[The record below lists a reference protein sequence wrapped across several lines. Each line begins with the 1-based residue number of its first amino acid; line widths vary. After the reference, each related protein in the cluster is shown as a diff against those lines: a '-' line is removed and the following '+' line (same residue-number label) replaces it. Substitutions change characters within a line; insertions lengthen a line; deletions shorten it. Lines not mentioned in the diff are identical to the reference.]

1 MHTASDAYAGRFAGD
16 TGAWMLDRQFEL
28 VHAALRETGA
38 STVLDV
44 GGGHAQLAPRLAAE
58 GFRVTVA
65 VSAEEALS
73 RLRGAPVET
82 VVAPLD
88 DLPFESAAFDAVI
101 CVRLLC
107 HTEGWRGLL
116 AELARIARRGL
127 VVDYPVRD
135 GWQRAG
141 PLLFSWK
148 RRIEKTT
155 HPWIQFTHVEIE
167 EALALS
173 EYVVQSRE
181 GQFAL
186 PMVLHRIL
194 KNAEVSVRCERACLR
209 WGMMR
214 NQAGPVVAL
223 AVPRSS

>member
-1 MHTASDAYAGRFAGD
+1 MHTASDAYAGRFVGE

-28 VHAALRETGA
+28 VLAALREIGA
-38 STVLDV
+38 STVLEV
-44 GGGHAQLAPRLAAE
+44 GGGHAQIAPRLAAE

-65 VSAEEALS
+65 VSAEEALG
-73 RLRGAPVET
+73 RLPGEPVET

-88 DLPFESAAFDAVI
+88 DLAFETGAFDAVI

-107 HTEGWRGLL
+107 HTEEWRGLVG
-116 AELARIARRGL
+116 ELARVARRGL
-127 VVDYPVRD
+127 VVDYPLGN
-135 GWQRAG
+135 GWQRAA

-155 HPWIQFTHVEIE
+155 HSWIQFTHREIE
-167 EALALS
+167 EALAHAG
-173 EYVVQSRE
+173 YVVRSRE

-186 PMVLHRIL
+186 PMVMHRML
-194 KNAEVSVRCERACLR
+194 KNVELSVRCERACLR
-209 WGMMR
+209 WKPMR
-214 NQAGPVVAL
+214 NQAGPVIAL